1 MTKIIAN
8 GFGVISTICFI
19 ISFQIKSNRALY
31 IVQTIANVFYCLQFL
46 LIGAFGGLFNMGLQI
61 IRNLLL
67 INYNKWSWLKWR
79 GWAPVFC
86 VPSIIYMLVTW
97 TNPLDILPFL
107 AYAVS
112 TFAFFSNSAKFIR
125 LSELFC
131 VSPAWLVYDLIM
143 GAYGGVLT
151 EIVILGSVIVSIIRF
166 GWKGLDSEDFVL
178 QRIKKD
184 LPEISDRC
192 NSCSDSLI

>member
-1 MTKIIAN
+1 
-8 GFGVISTICFI
+8 
-19 ISFQIKSNRALY
+19 
-31 IVQTIANVFYCLQFL
+31 
-46 LIGAFGGLFNMGLQI
+46 
-61 IRNLLL
+61 
-67 INYNKWSWLKWR
+67 
-79 GWAPVFC
+79 
-86 VPSIIYMLVTW
+86 MLVTW

-178 QRIKKD
+178 
-184 LPEISDRC
+184 
-192 NSCSDSLI
+192 

>member
-46 LIGAFGGLFNMGLQI
+46 LIGAFGELFNMGLQI

-178 QRIKKD
+178 
-184 LPEISDRC
+184 
-192 NSCSDSLI
+192 